1 MKKLTIIALFAL
13 FALFALPA
21 LALFTDVNDKAYH
34 GKTNIKDLTAAIDAN
49 FAQIEAGTW
58 TITGGPTSTIAGIE
72 GGDAALVIEADEGDD
87 NADTFTF
94 KVDAA
99 ANGLTVLNHTTSLI
113 TVATAGAVGMIAD
126 VTLTDA
132 DGAALLSAIGFEA
145 SDATLVLDADQGD
158 DNADTWK
165 ITAAASDNSLAIIN
179 HTTSNLTIAA
189 TGAVG
194 IIADLTLTDAD
205 GAALVSVIGFE
216 ASNASIVLDADQ
228 GDDNADTWTI
238 ASLAADNALSLKNHT
253 TTVATF
259 TAAGRLAMSAGA
271 GAVAGTGAAAV
282 EYGDATVHQ
291 TVITFTDT
299 PITLA
304 DEAGVIAY
312 GGLKVY
318 DLPEGAILINGAVA
332 DINLTKSSAGVNDNW
347 DGDISIG
354 TATAANDADLTS
366 TEADIV
372 AKTAT
377 PQAAA
382 GATTGDMV
390 TATAQMA
397 IFDGT
402 AAAKD
407 VFVNVLVDDADHDVN
422 GTACNII
429 LNGTITITWVN
440 LGDK

>member
-1 MKKLTIIALFAL
+1 
-13 FALFALPA
+13 
-21 LALFTDVNDKAYH
+21 
-34 GKTNIKDLTAAIDAN
+34 
-49 FAQIEAGTW
+49 
-58 TITGGPTSTIAGIE
+58 
-72 GGDAALVIEADEGDD
+72 
-87 NADTFTF
+87 
-94 KVDAA
+94 
-99 ANGLTVLNHTTSLI
+99 
-113 TVATAGAVGMIAD
+113 MIAD

-179 HTTSNLTIAA
+179 HTTSNLTIGA

-194 IIADLTLTDAD
+194 IVADLTLTDAD

-291 TVITFTDT
+291 TVITFTNT

-318 DLPEGAILINGAVA
+318 DLPEGAILMNGAVA

-347 DGDISIG
+347 DGDISVG